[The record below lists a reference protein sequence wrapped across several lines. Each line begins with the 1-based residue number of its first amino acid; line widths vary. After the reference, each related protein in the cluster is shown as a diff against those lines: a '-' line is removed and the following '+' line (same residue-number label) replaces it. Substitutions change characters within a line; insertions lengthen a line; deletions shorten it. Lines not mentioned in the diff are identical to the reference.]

1 MTGIHLFV
9 PMLHRRDAV
18 GEHTRSL
25 RDRLVAEGVECRIY
39 IETPD
44 PDTVDET
51 RPYREY
57 EADAR
62 PGDVLVYQMA
72 TRSDMTAWLKG
83 RPEPVVINY
92 HSITPAEYFIPWNNW
107 IARHQ
112 VAATLDLAALAPVA
126 ALGIGVSEFD
136 AEELRQAGCADVRVI
151 PVANV
156 RVPPPPP
163 DPEVLAT
170 LERATGGPRWL
181 SVGRLA
187 PNKGHEDTLAA
198 LFVARATTA
207 PAARLTIV
215 GSPTE
220 QSYARALHRFTG
232 ALGLTGAVT
241 FTSRLSDAEL
251 SAQYAAADV
260 LVMLSAHE
268 GFGVPLLE
276 AMCHG
281 LPVVAYASGA
291 VPEVVGG
298 AGVLLDERGP
308 RRVADEVAA
317 LLADDDRR
325 EALVAAGRDRPAALG
340 LDRAASDL
348 VAALRGVAEGT
359 TGPSGDATATT
370 AAGAPV
376 RP

>member
-1 MTGIHLFV
+1 MTAIHLFV

-44 PDTVDET
+44 PDTVGET
-51 RPYREY
+51 RPYHEY

-72 TRSDMTAWLKG
+72 TRSDMATWLRD

-92 HSITPAEYFIPWNNW
+92 HSVTPAEYFVPWNNW
-107 IARHQ
+107 IAKHQ
-112 VAATLDLAALAPVA
+112 VAAIQDLAALAPTA

-136 AEELRQAGCADVRVI
+136 AAELRSAGCDDVVVV

-156 RVPPPPP
+156 EVPPPPP
-163 DPEVLAT
+163 DPGALAA
-170 LERATGGPRWL
+170 LERAPGGPRWL

-187 PNKGHEDTLAA
+187 PNKGHENTLAA

-207 PAARLTIV
+207 PDARLTIV
-215 GSPTE
+215 GSPVE
-220 QSYARALHRFTG
+220 PAYARALHRFAA
-232 ALGLTGAVT
+232 ALGLTGAVS
-241 FTSRLSDAEL
+241 FVSRLSDGEL

-276 AMCHG
+276 AMSHG
-281 LPVVAYASGA
+281 VAVVAFASGA

-298 AGVLLDERGP
+298 AGVLLDDRGP

-317 LLADDDRR
+317 LLADADRR
-325 EALVAAGRDRPAALG
+325 EALVAAGRARPAELG

-348 VAALRGVAEGT
+348 VAAVRGVADRVG
-359 TGPSGDATATT
+359 GPP
-370 AAGAPV
+370 AAGAGAPAADTPL